1 MRAVFLHALKQRQ
14 YRKEITVH
22 MFSTNVYS
30 YINVLNKAADASWL
44 REETIMNNLA
54 NVNTPGYKRK
64 DVDFQSVLRTELG
77 NMKYTTLDSKVEHA
91 DLNRL
96 KASTYVDSANYSYRV
111 DKSNVDVDNE
121 NVELASEKIRYDALT
136 DSMTQEFARL
146 KMAMQK

>member
-1 MRAVFLHALKQRQ
+1 
-14 YRKEITVH
+14 

-44 REETIMNNLA
+44 REQTVMNNLA

-77 NMKYTTLDSKVEHA
+77 NMKYTTLDSKVENA
-91 DLNRL
+91 DLSRL
-96 KASTYVDSANYSYRV
+96 NASVYIDSANYSYRI
-111 DKSNVDVDNE
+111 DKNNVDIDTE

-136 DSMTQEFARL
+136 DSMTQEFNRL
-146 KMAMQK
+146 KTAMQK

>member
-1 MRAVFLHALKQRQ
+1 
-14 YRKEITVH
+14 

-44 REETIMNNLA
+44 REETITNNLA

-64 DVDFQSVLRTELG
+64 DVDFQSVLRRELG

-91 DLNRL
+91 DLSQLN
-96 KASTYVDSANYSYRV
+96 ASTYVDAASYSYRV
-111 DKSNVDVDNE
+111 DKSNVDVDTE
-121 NVELASEKIRYDALT
+121 NVELVSEKLRYDALT
-136 DSMTQEFARL
+136 DSMTQEFSRL

>member
-1 MRAVFLHALKQRQ
+1 
-14 YRKEITVH
+14 

-136 DSMTQEFARL
+136 YSMTQEFARL

>member
-1 MRAVFLHALKQRQ
+1 MPQTGHGKG
-14 YRKEITVH
+14 KETGIH

-30 YINVLNKAADASWL
+30 YINVLNKAANASWK
-44 REETIMNNLA
+44 REEIISNNLS

-64 DVDFQSVLRTELG
+64 DLDFQTTLRTELG
-77 NMKYTTLDSKVEHA
+77 NMKYQTLDDKVAHA
-91 DLNRL
+91 NLSRLNPSPYID
-96 KASTYVDSANYSYRV
+96 AAQYSYRV
-111 DKSNVDVDNE
+111 DKNNVDVDTE